1 MAKLITPVARLSFPS
16 LFRPQE
22 GEMGG
27 GKFGCTLLFDKAT
40 DLSALKAAA
49 KEAVAAKWGA
59 KPPKNLRTPF
69 RDGDEKELDGYKDTI
84 YLRVT
89 CKSKPGVVDA
99 SVQPIMDESEIYPGC
114 YVRASVSC
122 YAYEKSG
129 NVGVSFGLNN
139 IQKMRDG
146 ERFDGKTK
154 AEDEFGAVD
163 DGKSAGSA
171 AGKGGSDFADGSD
184 PF

>member
-27 GKFGCTLLFDKAT
+27 GKYGCTLLFAAGA

-49 KEAVAAKWGA
+49 KEAVVAKWGN

-69 RDGDEKELDGYKDTI
+69 RDGNEKELDGYKDTI

-89 CKSKPGVVDA
+89 CKTKPGVVDA
-99 SVQPIMDESEIYPGC
+99 SVQPILDEAEIYPGC

-139 IQKMRDG
+139 IQKVKDG
-146 ERFDGKTK
+146 ERFDGKSR

-163 DGKSAGSA
+163 EDKSASSSGKS
-171 AGKGGSDFADGSD
+171 GSDTNGDLDF
-184 PF
+184 